1 MDGRLVGVCAT
12 AFLTAALVAPPA
24 AHATALRK
32 VDIEEGA
39 GAESKG
45 LFGPDQIVI
54 SPDQR
59 HVYVSNNEF
68 FGSSGAISVFARDLA
83 TGELTFVEAEPLQTT
98 EFGSEAIAVSPD
110 GLHLYAAVYGQLITT
125 YARNP
130 LTGALSALDTISAAT
145 FVSDSEVLAASPDGR
160 FLFSTGFAKV
170 ASYTRDATTAA

>member
-1 MDGRLVGVCAT
+1 MDARPIRLLG
-12 AFLTAALVAPPA
+12 LSLWMALVVAPPVAQA
-24 AHATALRK
+24 AALRT
-32 VDIEEGA
+32 VDIEQWS
-39 GAESKG
+39 GAEPKG
-45 LFGPDQIVI
+45 LVGPDQIVI

-110 GLHLYAAVYGQLITT
+110 GLHLYAAAGGQYLTT
-125 YARNP
+125 YARDP

-160 FLFSTGFAKV
+160 FLF
-170 ASYTRDATTAA
+170 